1 MERHIIKYGE
11 REIEISQPTIGMWKK
26 LISIKDILEE
36 DTFGVKLLS
45 AVTDIPEEELLEQE
59 WYSLYSVV
67 ENLSKYYLTLDN
79 KFYDE
84 FEFKGVTY
92 KFTNLPSMSFGQYID
107 IQTFYSQ
114 SDKYRVDNINR
125 LMAIFYLPVGEKYDV
140 ETLSERAELFNDLDV
155 KYMMGASF
163 FLSNLMI
170 YLNETSKIS
179 SAVKVTKMR
188 VMLTLLRSVMGG
200 ISRWLTSLI
209 TTLQRWN
216 TSVTNR

>member
-11 REIEISQPTIGMWKK
+11 KEIEISQPTIGMWKK

-36 DTFGVKLLS
+36 DTFGIKLLS
-45 AVTDIPEEELLEQE
+45 AVTEIDEEELMEQE
-59 WYSLYSVV
+59 WYSLYSVI
-67 ENLSKYYLTLDN
+67 ENLSKYYLELDDT
-79 KFYDE
+79 FYDE
-84 FEFKGVTY
+84 FEFQGVTY

-107 IQTFYSQ
+107 IQTFYQQ

-125 LMAIFYLPVGEKYDV
+125 LMAIFYLPKGEKYNV
-140 ETLSERAELFNDLDV
+140 ETLQDRAELFNDLDV

-163 FLSNLMI
+163 FLSVLMT
-170 YLNETSKIS
+170 YLNETTKIS

-188 VMLTLLRSVMGG
+188 VMWTLLRKSMGG
-200 ISRWLTSLI
+200 LSRFLSYLT

-216 TSVTNR
+216 TYLTNR